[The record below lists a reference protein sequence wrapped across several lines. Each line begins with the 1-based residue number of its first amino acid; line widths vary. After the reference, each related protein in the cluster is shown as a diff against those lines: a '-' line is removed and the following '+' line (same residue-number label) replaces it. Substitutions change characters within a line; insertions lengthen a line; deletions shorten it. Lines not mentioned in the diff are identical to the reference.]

1 MKILVTIFGTLG
13 LLCVSSGIPAA
24 ANTINLSTGTAT
36 YTITSDTN
44 GGVDADYTGP
54 AITVTNLATN
64 WLPNSITD
72 GIGDSGVWVAPAAD
86 QANANVP
93 GTVSGVSVYDTT
105 FSLAGLNPATA
116 LLTMN
121 LTGDDVVSVTLNG
134 NTIFTP
140 TAGEEAGNFWSAAV
154 GTFTV
159 NDSALDFTAGANTLV
174 FTVDN
179 FPGDGA
185 SSTNGPTG
193 LDVAAS
199 VSASAVPEP
208 SSALPLALA
217 ILAGG
222 FFLRRR
228 TASAR

>member
-1 MKILVTIFGTLG
+1 MKPLLTFFGTLG

-54 AITVTNLATN
+54 AITVTNLAAN

-72 GIGDSGVWVAPAAD
+72 GIGDSGVWVAPLAD
-86 QANANVP
+86 QADVP
-93 GTVSGVSVYDTT
+93 GTVSGTTVYDTS
-105 FSLAGLNPATA
+105 FSLSGLDSATA
-116 LLTMN
+116 VLTMN

-134 NTIFTP
+134 DTIFTP
-140 TAGEEAGNFWSAAV
+140 TAGQEASDFWSSAV

-159 NDSALDFTAGANTLV
+159 NDSSLDFVAGVNTLV

-179 FPGDGA
+179 FSGDGA
-185 SSTNGPTG
+185 SSTSGPTG

-199 VSASAVPEP
+199 VTASAVPEP

-217 ILAGG
+217 VLACG
-222 FFLRRR
+222 FIMRRR
-228 TASAR
+228 IASVR